1 MKKHKLEVEFD
12 ETFEAS
18 FRVGLMENGL
28 IREGF
33 ETIILDNLF
42 QKFLRE
48 RDVIKPNQ
56 NYILSIR
63 KFEDNA
69 LDPDMEDCIKYQMR
83 ISPLTKLEV
92 KEKHKK

>member
-18 FRVGLMENGL
+18 FRVGLLEEDI

-33 ETIILDNLF
+33 ETVILDNLF

-48 RDVIKPNQ
+48 KEVIKSNQ
-56 NYILSIR
+56 DYILSIR

-69 LDPDMEDCIKYQMR
+69 LDPDIEDCMKYQMR
-83 ISPLTKLEV
+83 LSPLTKVEV
-92 KEKHKK
+92 KESKR